1 MFIATLRLMMGSI
14 GRFFSQLYAEYSVYI
29 NFVVLLYGMS
39 ILWVH
44 NNLRTVIRSMEKGIV
59 QIARED
65 ELPYN
70 FKKTHNKFSQIWLN
84 QNKGKYSFIPSRR
97 DIWFEKVDSAEL
109 LNILNINPD
118 YVKMALH
125 KNLGEP
131 AETEFPKHVY
141 LAWDEY
147 RHGLVRGLRK
157 RFIDPKEVKQRLEK
171 RNKK

>member
-1 MFIATLRLMMGSI
+1 MFLATLHLMMGSI
-14 GRFFSQLYAEYSVYI
+14 GRFLSQLYADYSSYI
-29 NFVVLLYGMS
+29 NFAVLLYGMS

-44 NNLRTVIRSMEKGIV
+44 NNLRTVIRRMEKGIV

-65 ELPYN
+65 APPYKFN
-70 FKKTHNKFSQIWLN
+70 KIFNKFSQTWLN
-84 QNKGKYSFIPSRR
+84 QNKGKYSFIPSNS
-97 DIWFEKVDSAEL
+97 DIWFEKVDSGEL
-109 LNILNINPD
+109 LKILNINPG

-131 AETEFPKHVY
+131 AKTEFPKYMY

-147 RHGLVRGLRK
+147 RHSLVRGLRK

-171 RNKK
+171 RKKS